1 MAGAAWRSGAAG
13 TSATGKASTRAWINV
28 LARVVLATLGGYAA
42 SAGIVAALSATMP
55 LTGMS
60 RSEGVVL
67 ASMLGFIVY
76 LVLLLWS
83 FAERRLWRLGFVLAF
98 LAGGGFGFAY
108 LMGAGG

>member
-1 MAGAAWRSGAAG
+1 LIAVVAGGSIIAVR
-13 TSATGKASTRAWINV
+13 V
-28 LARVVLATLGGYAA
+28 LLAIIGGYTA
-42 SAGIVAALSATMP
+42 SAGLTALIAIALPVATP
-55 LTGMS
+55 LP
-60 RSEGVVL
+60 RSESVLL